1 MDAQATVPHRS
12 SAKEIYFIVKVLPDA
27 LGALASTAPRREETR
42 GQDANGANGNFA
54 FPRRVH
60 DPEHR
65 TRDASTSM
73 EQAGYPLS
81 CKYSVSGW
89 LTLPLRPPFRT
100 CVFVASAHSPPS
112 RTRPRPLPF
121 PISLPFLSTSR
132 SPAFALAL
140 DSTMVRAPRQADALG
155 ADYATRAG
163 RERGML
169 RMVLSDGLGE
179 YCIPRIH
186 VCC

>member
-1 MDAQATVPHRS
+1 MDAQATVPHHS
-12 SAKEIYFIVKVLPDA
+12 GAKEIYFIVKVTPDA
-27 LGALASTAPRREETR
+27 LDALASTAPRRD
-42 GQDANGANGNFA
+42 GMCIHDASGANGNFA
-54 FPRRVH
+54 FPRRVC

-65 TRDASTSM
+65 TRDASTSST

-100 CVFVASAHSPPS
+100 CVFVAPAHSPPS
-112 RTRPRPLPF
+112 RTRTRPRPLPV
-121 PISLPFLSTSR
+121 SLPFPPTSR
-132 SPAFALAL
+132 SPALAL
-140 DSTMVRAPRQADALG
+140 DSTMVRAPRQTDALG

-169 RMVLSDGLGE
+169 RMVLTDGLGE

-186 VCC
+186 VCR